1 MEEAAED
8 MNRLA
13 DDAKDEDEDR
23 EDFEMHM
30 EEVIGLVRLVSSG
43 SERDLEVDVNLKEGA
58 L

>member
-13 DDAKDEDEDR
+13 DDAKDKDEDR

>member
-8 MNRLA
+8 MNRLV

-30 EEVIGLVRLVSSG
+30 EEVIGSVRLVSSG
-43 SERDLEVDVNLKEGA
+43 SERDLEVDVNLKEGV